1 MVLDL
6 AEKNKWIA
14 VLGGGR
20 QYDEE
25 QIRTA
30 YVAGREL
37 ARRGK
42 GVATGGNTG
51 IPYAAA
57 IGAREGGSLVV
68 GISPASNIEEHIAR
82 YKMPIDFTDLTVYTG
97 MGFSA
102 RSSVLVNSVCGMIFI
117 GGEMGTLNEFTA
129 AWMCG
134 NNVLGVLS
142 GTGGISDSLK
152 SLLSEIQTEWGSVVI
167 QEVDPVKLVHK
178 VCEEIDKMNEKRFAK
193 LSYGT
198 VGQDVKDII
207 EKFKQGENNGGR

>member
-1 MVLDL
+1 MMLDL
-6 AEKNKWIA
+6 VVQNKWIA

-20 QYDEE
+20 RYDEE
-25 QIRTA
+25 QVRAA
-30 YVAGREL
+30 YMVGREL

-42 GVATGGNTG
+42 GVITGGNTG

-68 GISPASNIEEHIAR
+68 GISPASSIEEHVLR
-82 YKMPIDFTDLTVYTG
+82 FKMPLDYSDLSVYTG

-117 GGEMGTLNEFTA
+117 GGEMGTLNEFTS
-129 AWMCG
+129 AWMSG
-134 NNVLGVLS
+134 NNILGVLV
-142 GTGGISDSLK
+142 GAGGISDSFNN
-152 SLLSEIQTEWGSVVI
+152 LLSEIKTEWGSVII
-167 QEVDPVKLVHK
+167 QETAPVKLVHK
-178 VCEEIDKMNEKRFAK
+178 VCDEIDKINKKRLAK

-207 EKFKQGENNGGR
+207 AKFKQGENNGER